1 MSKRDRRGA
10 QLSVELP
17 PELLQR
23 LRAEASQQDR
33 PVAVLVRRWIE
44 AGLSGELGAAATTTE
59 GESRTGL
66 MERVE
71 ALERAVAQLQQQP
84 RPRRSPA
91 SAPAAAAAPAAAT
104 PPAAAAE
111 PPVLAPI
118 TAEGAITTAQLADQL
133 GMRRTSLNERLR
145 RAGGAKVGMVVA
157 GWRCVGQ
164 GAGPNGG
171 PLRWLWELA

>member
-91 SAPAAAAAPAAAT
+91 SAPAAAAAPAAA
-104 PPAAAAE
+104 
-111 PPVLAPI
+111 PI